1 MSLLE
6 LDDVKVYRSYDEE
19 YLEERLK
26 HYNKFMARDG
36 ITKMELA
43 ILDRSDVNRNID
55 LQPKLMTISGDDVE
69 RIALL
74 YSSYDYDYTCEPQFI
89 TNKSTWDDDEKDEDE
104 LLAGFKR
111 DRAQAKLKKQG
122 DALQSSN
129 DMVYIRVYFKDKKAF
144 YYFKTLTNAVTPKE
158 NKQPNS
164 HNDIA
169 MCLED
174 CIEDGCLDKELYQL
188 ANEKLLMKEI
198 KTLTPDKSPQF
209 RTKVKNHFYAK
220 SNKDK
225 KFEIIYPGNIEEIC
239 EKRGVI
245 KSGQFDVDNNSYW
258 YHIGDG
264 ESKGTWYN
272 ALKKLYQNKD
282 LRKNS
287 ELYIDLAMYVAKPV
301 DLSVDRL
308 SRIKQLMESYAIFEG
323 IEPKIN
329 VRKVFRFRG
338 FHHQAKKGLPYI
350 KGNKEVSKSVN
361 NIIPHPFDWFYVT
374 NEKECKD
381 FFRDNLTS
389 MEEKNVDQYFKD
401 ALVEKQYKEIM
412 EIYENSC
419 IPS

>member
-19 YLEERLK
+19 YLEKRLK
-26 HYNKFMARDG
+26 HYNALLGREG

-43 ILDRSDVNRNID
+43 FLDRSDVNRNTY
-55 LQPKLMTISGDDVE
+55 LQPKLYTISADDVE

-74 YSSYDYDYTCEPQFI
+74 YSSYDYDYECEPQFI
-89 TNKSTWDDDEKDEDE
+89 TNKSTWDESEKDDRDE
-104 LLAGFKR
+104 LVAGFKR
-111 DRAQAKLKKQG
+111 DRAQAKLKTQG

-144 YYFKTLTNAVTPKE
+144 HYFKTLTNAVTPKE

-164 HNDIA
+164 PADIEL
-169 MCLED
+169 CLEE
-174 CIEDGCLDKELYQL
+174 CIEDGCLSKNLYQMK
-188 ANEKLLMKEI
+188 NEKLLKKEI

-209 RTKVKNHFYAK
+209 RTKVKNLFYAK

-225 KFEIIYPGNIEEIC
+225 KFEVIYSGNIEEIC

-258 YHIGDG
+258 YHMSNG
-264 ESKGTWYN
+264 ESKDTWYN
-272 ALKKLYQNKD
+272 ALKKLYQNRDK
-282 LRKNS
+282 RKNRDT
-287 ELYIDLAMYVAKPV
+287 YIDLAMYVAKPV
-301 DLSVDRL
+301 DLPVDRL
-308 SRIKQLMESYAIFEG
+308 GRIKQLMESYAIFEE

-338 FHHQAKKGLPYI
+338 FHHQAKKGLPYMLG
-350 KGNKEVSKSVN
+350 KKEVSKSVN

-381 FFRDNLTS
+381 FLRDNLTDI
-389 MEEKNVDQYFKD
+389 EKKNVDQYFKD

-412 EIYENSC
+412 EIYENAKN
-419 IPS
+419 